1 MAIVRN
7 AVLSIIGNDFTSHP
21 KDYKTLGKFRRYIEN
36 NVFNRNDNC
45 EFARKVV
52 ADYLKDDEWVML
64 HTMLEQY
71 RPRLITLKAQIL
83 EIIDKLVKTL
93 TTHAAYASGK
103 MWAEYVNTCFAK
115 YGGKMF
121 QHISKEDKAF
131 LNVSNDAPGS
141 YENNPDENLEMHA
154 SAWESRWHRAN
165 DKINKAIHR
174 MLLIVLEPAKKDTYN
189 CNTLD

>member
-1 MAIVRN
+1 
-7 AVLSIIGNDFTSHP
+7 
-21 KDYKTLGKFRRYIEN
+21 
-36 NVFNRNDNC
+36 
-45 EFARKVV
+45 
-52 ADYLKDDEWVML
+52 
-64 HTMLEQY
+64 
-71 RPRLITLKAQIL
+71 
-83 EIIDKLVKTL
+83 
-93 TTHAAYASGK
+93 

-154 SAWESRWHRAN
+154 SAWESRWHRAD

-174 MLLIVLEPAKKDTYN
+174 MLLIVLELAKKDTYN
-189 CNTLD
+189 CNTLDLDTYEEGLKGYGKDTRGIDTWTATELRELPIECKKLMAAAMEKSVHQVGTTNTEPHQP